1 MTRQHLYKAQRTDG
15 RGWVEGGISK
25 CEKDGKWFI
34 TNMGVDHISH
44 IGWHQEVN
52 PESVCEATGLLDK
65 NGRMIFEGDVVHC
78 VSRTDAGEMVVIF
91 EEGEFR
97 MVLCENYA
105 NYSTGMG
112 FYAIRCFSKEILSN
126 IHDKEV
132 RDE

>member
-1 MTRQHLYKAQRTDG
+1 MSREILFKGKRTGDKA
-15 RGWVEGGISK
+15 WIEGFYLGG
-25 CEKDGKWFI
+25 EVRDGKPAIVHYDYEGFYCEDE
-34 TNMGVDHISH
+34 VD
-44 IGWHQEVN
+44 
-52 PESVCEATGLLDK
+52 PATVCQATGLLDK

-132 RDE
+132 RKV